1 MAMLRTQIQLTE
13 NQMRALKVAARREGL
28 SVAEMVR
35 RLVDQL
41 IENDRRRRALER
53 ALEFSRNTPF
63 GSGLSD
69 IAERHDEY
77 LAEGLYEEIQEKR
90 R

>member
-1 MAMLRTQIQLTE
+1 MVRTQIQLT
-13 NQMRALKVAARREGL
+13 QDQVRALKAAARNQGL

-35 RLVDQL
+35 RLVDKL
-41 IENDRRRRALER
+41 IEDDRRRRALER

-77 LAEGLYEEIQEKR
+77 LAEDLYEEIQEKR